1 MEFSD
6 DLDDKSLSSSL
17 PQSPISWYRET
28 DEGAKS
34 DSFYLTDLNEF
45 DRDKDAQ
52 CDTETEVAEV
62 IEQRDNHI
70 TMKNT
75 EAGTGHPSRSLYDLR
90 PKYVPPVTREGII
103 EAIAKKHEYDAE
115 FLFTEA
121 CYSLGSDISCLDKD
135 TLDYA
140 SLHLEAVVF
149 IVLETNSLA
158 NYTVK
163 TFPLLIEIYGIQNDW
178 EKAMKAAK
186 NYVFCYGRT
195 IVSTHVS
202 YAYAL
207 RKLKRY
213 QEAVEAATEG
223 VNLFPNAEILYT
235 IRGECYHDL
244 QEFKKSAFDFDKS
257 IFISRNAHNDKAC
270 KQGLRVW
277 IGDNKLKTSPKKSK

>member
-1 MEFSD
+1 M
-6 DLDDKSLSSSL
+6 
-17 PQSPISWYRET
+17 
-28 DEGAKS
+28 

-45 DRDKDAQ
+45 DREEDVQ
-52 CDTETEVAEV
+52 RDTEVEVDEV
-62 IEQRDNHI
+62 IEERDNHV
-70 TMKNT
+70 MKKNT
-75 EAGTGHPSRSLYDLR
+75 EAGTRHPSRSLYDLR

-103 EAIAKKHEYDAE
+103 EALAQKHEYDTE

-121 CYSLGSDISCLDKD
+121 CYGLGTDISCLDKD

-149 IVLETNSLA
+149 IALETNSLV
-158 NYTVK
+158 NCTLK

-178 EKAMKAAK
+178 EKAIKAAK
-186 NYVFCYGRT
+186 NYVFCYGRS
-195 IVSTHVS
+195 IVSSHAS

-213 QEAVEAATEG
+213 QEAVEAASEG
-223 VNLFPNAEILYT
+223 INLFPNAEILYT

-244 QEFKKSAFDFDKS
+244 REFKKSAFDFDKS

-277 IGDNKLKTSPKKSK
+277 IGDKKLKTSPKKSK